1 MRLHDLPTPALWV
14 DLAALDHNID
24 AMAAVRPGG
33 ALRPHVKAFKS
44 TALARHVRDR
54 GGHEAFCCA
63 TLKEVD
69 GLVAA
74 GLGADVLLANET
86 LDAGRLTS
94 TMAFARDAGAR
105 VTIAVDSPETIAT
118 AAAASRRVGAPLAV
132 LVDVDVGLPRC
143 GCRPELAGP
152 LAEAA
157 RATGLEV
164 RGVMGYEG
172 HVVGNPD
179 RAWRA
184 EQVARSMSL
193 LRAAHAEVGGDETS
207 AGGTGTYDL
216 HDWVAEVQAGSYLLM
231 DTHYARLVLPFRQ
244 ALFVEATVVSA
255 SDRHAVADAGLKA
268 FGMDHGDPTVEG
280 FTTFFASDEHTTF
293 VSDGAGR
300 LPRAGQRVRMLPGHV
315 DPTVAYHER
324 LHVVDATDPDG
335 GGEVVDVWPV
345 DLRNW

>member
-1 MRLHDLPTPALWV
+1 MRLHDLPTPALWI

-24 AMAAVRPGG
+24 TMAAVRPGG

-54 GGHEAFCCA
+54 GGHRAFCCA

-69 GLVAA
+69 GLVAT
-74 GLGADVLLANET
+74 GLGTDVLLANET
-86 LDAGRLTS
+86 LDAARLSAT
-94 TMAFARDAGAR
+94 AAAARDAGAR
-105 VTIAVDSPETIAT
+105 VTVAVDSPETIAVAAD
-118 AAAASRRVGAPLAV
+118 AAAVGALAV

-143 GCRPELAGP
+143 GCRPEDAAG

-157 RATGLEV
+157 RAAGLEV

-179 RAWRA
+179 RAWRTA
-184 EQVARSMSL
+184 QVAASMSR
-193 LRAAHAEVGGDETS
+193 LRAAHAEVGGEITS

-216 HDWVAEVQAGSYLLM
+216 HDWVGEVQAGSYLLM
-231 DTHYARLVLPFRQ
+231 DTHYARLGLPFRQ
-244 ALFVEATVVSA
+244 AVFVEATVISA
-255 SDRHAVADAGLKA
+255 SDGHAVADGGLKA
-268 FGMDHGDPTVEG
+268 FGMDHGEPTVEG
-280 FTTFFASDEHTTF
+280 YSTFITSDEHTTF
-293 VSDGAGR
+293 TWDAPARRPGVGE
-300 LPRAGQRVRMLPGHV
+300 RVRMRPGHV

-324 LHVVDATDPDG
+324 IWVVDATDPDG
-335 GGEVVDVWPV
+335 GGQVVDAWPV